1 MKNKIIKIS
10 IVIILIVISIVPFKH
25 KENKQDNNIETNIEE
40 SRQYVISA
48 TYPKTNIKKLDNE
61 VENFVLSQI
70 KLFKNKSKEIK
81 YLIDR
86 DELNIDYDY
95 YTVNDRYINITIKLY
110 IYHSLESIEEYYIQ
124 TYYFDK
130 ISNRFY
136 NVLDIFSN
144 ENDLLSKV
152 NNMLISNNKSMINNL
167 GELTYSFDNDYLII
181 YLIENNIITYKIP
194 LSSIKL
200 NIEIINN
207 DKEKDIEP
215 VIKNDKIID
224 PKLPVVALTFDDGPS
239 RYTKDIIDTLKSNNV
254 NATFFV
260 LGNKIEIYKDIISES
275 IKNGNEIGNHSYNHK
290 WLSKLSTNE
299 LLDQINKTQDIL
311 KETVNYTPTC
321 FRPTYGSVNNRI
333 RKSINL
339 SITLWT
345 IDTKDWK
352 INSVDRI
359 VERAIKDIEDGD
371 IILMH
376 DIFQRSSE
384 ALKKIIPKLKEQG
397 YQFVTI
403 SELEEVKLLRTKY

>member
-110 IYHSLESIEEYYIQ
+110 IYHSLESIEEYYVQ

-130 ISNRFY
+130 ISNHFY

-181 YLIENNIITYKIP
+181 YLIENNITTYKIP
-194 LSSIKL
+194 LNSIKL

>member
-10 IVIILIVISIVPFKH
+10 IIIILIVISIVPFKF

-70 KLFKNKSKEIK
+70 KLFKNKSKGIK

-110 IYHSLESIEEYYIQ
+110 IYHSLESIEEYYVQ

-144 ENDLLSKV
+144 ENDLLVKV

-181 YLIENNIITYKIP
+181 YLIENNITTYKIP
-194 LSSIKL
+194 LNSIKL

-321 FRPTYGSVNNRI
+321 FRPTYGSVNNKI

>member
-10 IVIILIVISIVPFKH
+10 IIIILIVISIVPFKF

-70 KLFKNKSKEIK
+70 KLFKNKSKGIK

-95 YTVNDRYINITIKLY
+95 YTVNNRYINITIKLY
-110 IYHSLESIEEYYIQ
+110 IYHSLESIEEYYVQ

-144 ENDLLSKV
+144 ENDLLVKV

-181 YLIENNIITYKIP
+181 YLIENNITTYKIP
-194 LSSIKL
+194 LNSIKL

-260 LGNKIEIYKDIISES
+260 LGNKIEIYKDIIRES

-321 FRPTYGSVNNRI
+321 FRPTYGSVNNKI

-384 ALKKIIPKLKEQG
+384 ALKKIIPRLKEQG

>member
-110 IYHSLESIEEYYIQ
+110 IYHSLESIEEYYVQ

-144 ENDLLSKV
+144 ENDLLVKV

-181 YLIENNIITYKIP
+181 YLIENNITTYKIP
-194 LSSIKL
+194 LNSIKL

-260 LGNKIEIYKDIISES
+260 LGNKIEIYKDIIRES

-321 FRPTYGSVNNRI
+321 FRPTYGSVNNKI

>member
-10 IVIILIVISIVPFKH
+10 IVIILIAISIVPFKF

-110 IYHSLESIEEYYIQ
+110 IYHSLESIEEYYVQ

-144 ENDLLSKV
+144 ENDLLTKV

-181 YLIENNIITYKIP
+181 YLIENNITTYKIP

-299 LLDQINKTQDIL
+299 LLDQINKTQNIL
-311 KETVNYTPTC
+311 KEAVNYTPTC

-403 SELEEVKLLRTKY
+403 SELEEVKFLRTKY

>member
-10 IVIILIVISIVPFKH
+10 IIIILIVISIVPFKF

-110 IYHSLESIEEYYIQ
+110 IYHSLESIEEYYVQ

-144 ENDLLSKV
+144 ENDLLVKV

-167 GELTYSFDNDYLII
+167 GELTYSFDNGYLII
-181 YLIENNIITYKIP
+181 YLIENNITTYKIP
-194 LSSIKL
+194 LNSIKL

-239 RYTKDIIDTLKSNNV
+239 SYTKDIIDTLKSNNV

-321 FRPTYGSVNNRI
+321 FRPTYGSVNNKI